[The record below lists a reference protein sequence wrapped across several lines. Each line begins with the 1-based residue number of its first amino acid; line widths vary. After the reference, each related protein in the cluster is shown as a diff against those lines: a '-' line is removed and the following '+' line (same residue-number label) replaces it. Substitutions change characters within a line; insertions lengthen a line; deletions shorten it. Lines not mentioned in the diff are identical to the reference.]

1 MSTSK
6 VSIPLNDSK
15 EGRDFQKLVVW
26 ASSFSIAL
34 LAGFLASLKQ
44 VNPAIQIRFTVSS
57 AVAFVLGGILTAIF
71 LRIVLKADKRK
82 RAFLVVGAA
91 VVCVVGYFLMGIE
104 NTSRENRSDVMVGTA
119 IAVTV
124 LSFVALVLWR
134 LTRYLEAD
142 QAEHQ
147 DDVP

>member
-1 MSTSK
+1 MNTRKISM
-6 VSIPLNDSK
+6 PLNDSK
-15 EGRDFQKLVVW
+15 DGRDFQKLVVW

-44 VNPAIQIRFTVSS
+44 VNPVIQIRFTVGS
-57 AVAFVLGGILTAIF
+57 AVAFVVGGILTAIY
-71 LRIVLKADKRK
+71 LRIVLKANKRK

-91 VVCVVGYFLMGIE
+91 VVCVLGYFLMGIE
-104 NTSRENRSDVMVGTA
+104 NTARENRSDVTVGTA

-134 LTRYLEAD
+134 VTRFLEAD
-142 QAEHQ
+142 QTEHG